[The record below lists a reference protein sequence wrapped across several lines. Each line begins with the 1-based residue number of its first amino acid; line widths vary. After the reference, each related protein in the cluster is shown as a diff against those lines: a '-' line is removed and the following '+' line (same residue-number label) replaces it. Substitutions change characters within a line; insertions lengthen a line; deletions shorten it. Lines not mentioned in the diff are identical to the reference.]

1 MLPVNCSIQQDAQEF
16 LQVLCDRLEHAHSA
30 GRYQPMP
37 MPLGDAGDGEARPAP
52 AVSAVGELLRRS
64 FGGKLCSQLLRHGD
78 GAADDAGGS
87 GVREQDT
94 PFVCLSLEVRRRA
107 LPEGVRSSAS
117 PAENSCP
124 HPHSYLPFDQV
135 KDARGLEDSLAK
147 FVKGEHISDY
157 QVTDFSPPPPLTTS
171 DTSSH

>member
-1 MLPVNCSIQQDAQEF
+1 VLPVNCSIQQDAQEF

-30 GRYQPMP
+30 GRYQPVP

-64 FGGKLCSQLLRHGD
+64 FGGNLCSQLLRHGD

-94 PFVCLSLEVRRRA
+94 PFVCLSLEVR
-107 LPEGVRSSAS
+107 
-117 PAENSCP
+117 
-124 HPHSYLPFDQV
+124 V
-135 KDARGLEDSLAK
+135 KQRLA
-147 FVKGEHISDY
+147 GRELLS
-157 QVTDFSPPPPLTTS
+157 PLTLLITL
-171 DTSSH
+171 